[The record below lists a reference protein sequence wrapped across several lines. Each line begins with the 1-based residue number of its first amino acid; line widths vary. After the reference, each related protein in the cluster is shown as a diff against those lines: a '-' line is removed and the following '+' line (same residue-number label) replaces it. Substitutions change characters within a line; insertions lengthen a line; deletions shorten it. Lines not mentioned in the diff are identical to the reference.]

1 MEKRSNRSWVSPHD
15 RGRPGRR
22 RTTGGKRARRSLL
35 AVVALAATGAA
46 GLAGTAGGSTGKGCS
61 SSATKCF
68 GLSISPHTAAPG
80 STTPF
85 AFTVT
90 NDAST
95 QQLGSLEVTRPAGFT
110 ITRAGAS
117 RGIVSVTAT
126 HVLVTTVTLPPGG
139 TTSFTVDATAPCATG
154 SYHWGIQVKQSN
166 DFNGTGNTFSL
177 AKNTARALTVTVTSA
192 SGGCFVA
199 FLPTNEPKS
208 TVRTAPVL
216 SGFDSTGAP
225 VEAGVYTP
233 AGTLAATFAGAVTV
247 TLYPAGAKL
256 SGGSSV
262 TAVAS
267 GGVATFP
274 SLSVDLAGSGYRL
287 EATSPGLMGSPR
299 TGLSPISSPFS
310 IYTALAPCS
319 TADCSVAGS
328 TTTNKKTRITVT
340 ETTTTAPTG
349 GFVGVGFGGTPTFA
363 SGCTGTYLV
372 TVADTAATDVFRPT
386 GTPTA
391 QSRTATWRIVY
402 EITRTIVKASGQT
415 GASQWQACYA
425 STTEFTTSAGVT
437 AVSQTFSTTTTG
449 TSVAYFVGLLPTC
462 STKVGAPCILTR
474 HKDNA
479 GDEILTIQAAG
490 DSFVR
495 P

>member
-1 MEKRSNRSWVSPHD
+1 VEKRSKRYGIVLRD

-22 RTTGGKRARRSLL
+22 RTAAGRRARRSLL
-35 AVVALAATGAA
+35 ALVALATAGAA

-80 STTPF
+80 SSTTF

-95 QQLGSLEVTRPAGFT
+95 QQLGSLEVTRPAAFT
-110 ITRAGAS
+110 ITAAS
-117 RGIVSVTAT
+117 ASKGIVSDTAT
-126 HVLVTTVTLPPGG
+126 HVLVTTLTLPPGG
-139 TTSFTVDATAPCATG
+139 ATSFTVRATAPCAAE

-177 AKNTARALTVTVTSA
+177 AKKTATALKGSVTSA
-192 SGGCFVA
+192 TGGCFVA

-208 TVRTAPVL
+208 TVRTAPIL

-233 AGTLAATFAGAVTV
+233 SGTLAATFSGTVTV
-247 TLYPAGAKL
+247 TLYPTGAKL

-262 TAVAS
+262 NAVAS

-274 SLSVDLAGSGYRL
+274 SLSVDLAGSDYRL
-287 EATSPGLMGSPR
+287 EATGTGLKGSP
-299 TGLSPISSPFS
+299 TNGLSPVSSPFS

-340 ETTTTAPTG
+340 ETTTTAPAG
-349 GFVGVGFGGTPTFA
+349 GFVGVGFGGTPIFE

-372 TVADTAATDVFRPT
+372 TAADTAATDVFLSN

-391 QSRTATWRIVY
+391 QSRTATWKIVY
-402 EITRTIVKASGQT
+402 EITRTIVKSSSQT

-425 STTEFTTSAGVT
+425 STTPFTTSAGVT
-437 AVSQTFSTTTTG
+437 AVSQTFSTTATG

-462 STKVGAPCILTR
+462 STKVAAPCILTR

>member
-1 MEKRSNRSWVSPHD
+1 VEKRSKRYGIVLRD

-22 RTTGGKRARRSLL
+22 RTAGGRRARRSLL
-35 AVVALAATGAA
+35 ALVALAAAGAA

-80 STTPF
+80 STT
-85 AFTVT
+85 AFTFTIT
-90 NDAST
+90 NEAST
-95 QQLGSLEVTRPAGFT
+95 QQLGSLEVTKPAAFT
-110 ITRAGAS
+110 ITAAS
-117 RGIVSVTAT
+117 ASKGIESVTAT
-126 HVLVTTVTLPPGG
+126 HVLVTTLTLPPGG
-139 TTSFTVDATAPCATG
+139 ATSFTVRATAPCAAET
-154 SYHWGIQVKQSN
+154 YHWGIQVKQSN
-166 DFNGTGNTFSL
+166 DFNGTGNTFSI
-177 AKNTARALTVTVTSA
+177 AKKTAKALTGTVSA
-192 SGGCFVA
+192 TGGCFVA

-208 TVRTAPVL
+208 TVRTATVL

-233 AGTLAATFAGAVTV
+233 SGTLAATFSGTVTV

-262 TAVAS
+262 NATAS

-274 SLSVDLAGSGYRL
+274 SLSVDLAGSNYRL
-287 EATSPGLMGSPR
+287 EATSPGLTGSP
-299 TGLSPISSPFS
+299 TNGLSPVSSPFS

-340 ETTTTAPTG
+340 ETTTTAPAE
-349 GFVGVGFGGTPTFA
+349 GFVGVGFGGAPTFA

-372 TVADTAATDVFRPT
+372 TAADTAATDVFLSN

-391 QSRTATWRIVY
+391 QSRTATWKIVY
-402 EITRTIVKASGQT
+402 EITRTIVKSSGQT

-425 STTEFTTSAGVT
+425 STTPFTTSTGVT
-437 AVSQTFSTTTTG
+437 AVSQTFSTTATG

-462 STKVGAPCILTR
+462 STKVLAPCVLTR